1 MCEAKKKKHA
11 DRRKEADYVP
21 PDGKLRMRLTPAEM
35 KQSKPKVKKTRA
47 KSLKKTKKNTKKKA
61 SEKFAPRKALLGLAK
76 NGISEIKG
84 LSEEKLSAMIHYA
97 NDAYYNKKPVV
108 TDNVYDILKEYIQR
122 NYPDNIAITE
132 VGAPVEKN
140 KVALPYY
147 MGSMEKIKPDTGAL
161 TRWKK
166 KYKGVGF

>member
-1 MCEAKKKKHA
+1 
-11 DRRKEADYVP
+11 
-21 PDGKLRMRLTPAEM
+21 
-35 KQSKPKVKKTRA
+35 
-47 KSLKKTKKNTKKKA
+47 
-61 SEKFAPRKALLGLAK
+61 
-76 NGISEIKG
+76 
-84 LSEEKLSAMIHYA
+84 MIHYA
-97 NDAYYNKKPVV
+97 NDAYYNKKPVIS
-108 TDNVYDILKEYIQR
+108 DNVYDILKEYIQR

-166 KYKGVGF
+166 KFKGPYVIQQN